1 MLPLSGKSEDALRES
16 AERYLSWLD
25 EFAGELSSGAAAAE
39 PLLSDMAW
47 TAAVGRSH
55 FAHRAGVVFEDA
67 ASLREGLGALA
78 ESDEFQKPQVAAR
91 VAFAFAGEGGCR
103 VGMGE
108 ELYESEPVARAVLDR
123 CDEVIRVERGASL
136 LDVMFGR
143 SGELDD
149 PAWSQPAAFALGC
162 ALTALWASV
171 GVRPNVVFGAGSG
184 EIAAAHAA
192 GVFTLEEGLR
202 FAARR
207 GALMEAV
214 SGGEGVEAAL
224 DDVETALE
232 GVVTALP
239 SLMLVNQV
247 TGRALGSGETM
258 DGAYWRRQAS
268 ETAALDE
275 CARTLAESGVEVV
288 VEVGADAALGPGV
301 LSAWPESAGED
312 GTSTNGAAP
321 PVVLSSLN
329 RASGS
334 GAGFVEAV
342 ARAYEAGLALDFA
355 GLFAGEE
362 RRRISLP
369 GYPFQRRRFW
379 FEAL

>member
-1 MLPLSGKSEDALRES
+1 
-16 AERYLSWLD
+16 
-25 EFAGELSSGAAAAE
+25 
-39 PLLSDMAW
+39 
-47 TAAVGRSH
+47 
-55 FAHRAGVVFEDA
+55 
-67 ASLREGLGALA
+67 
-78 ESDEFQKPQVAAR
+78 
-91 VAFAFAGEGGCR
+91 
-103 VGMGE
+103 MGE
-108 ELYESEPVARAVLDR
+108 ELYESEPVARAVLDH
-123 CDEVIRVERGASL
+123 CDEILRVERGASL

-149 PAWSQPAAFALGC
+149 PAWSQPAVFALGC
-162 ALTALWASV
+162 AFTALWASV
-171 GVRPNVVFGAGSG
+171 RIRPNVVFGAGSG
-184 EIAAAHAA
+184 EVTAAHSA

-214 SGGEGVEAAL
+214 SGNEGAETAL
-224 DDVETALE
+224 DDIETALE
-232 GVVTALP
+232 GVVTSLP
-239 SLMLVNQV
+239 SLTLVNQV

-268 ETAALDE
+268 EPAASE
-275 CARTLAESGVEVV
+275 GCVRTLMESGVEVV
-288 VEVGADAALGPGV
+288 VEIGPDAAFVPRV
-301 LSAWPESAGED
+301 LSAWPESAGD
-312 GTSTNGAAP
+312 GGTSANGAAQ

-329 RASGS
+329 GASGS

-342 ARAYEAGLALDFA
+342 ARAYEAGLTLDFA

-379 FEAL
+379 FDKS